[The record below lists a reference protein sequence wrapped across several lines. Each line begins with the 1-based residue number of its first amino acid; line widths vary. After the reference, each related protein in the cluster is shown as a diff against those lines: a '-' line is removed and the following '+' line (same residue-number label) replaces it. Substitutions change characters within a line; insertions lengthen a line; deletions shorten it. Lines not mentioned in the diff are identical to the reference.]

1 MDKFIFS
8 QEFVLLSY
16 HSLGLTGGYAKGKKK
31 VTNWAFGRNNLR
43 TFSIARKSMLERSN
57 GWS

>member
-31 VTNWAFGRNNLR
+31 KSLTGHLEEITLGHFPLQGR
-43 TFSIARKSMLERSN
+43 AC
-57 GWS
+57 